1 MDAPRT
7 VLVVDDE
14 PMVRDLCATLL
25 RQQTYDVL
33 LAENGVEAVE
43 IFQRDHHRIGLV
55 ILDLTLPRLS
65 GDDAF
70 RLMLR
75 INPEVRVL
83 FCSGY
88 PPELIKSL
96 GHARVFGYI
105 SKPFH
110 TRDFIQ
116 AVRDLMEKPRTPA
129 QPQRPPQPA
138 EPPDARRRRK

>member
-1 MDAPRT
+1 MDAPRA

-14 PMVRDLCATLL
+14 PMIRELCSTLL
-25 RQQTYDVL
+25 HQQGYDVF
-33 LAENGVEAVE
+33 LAENGVEGVE
-43 IFQRDHHRIGLV
+43 VFARERHRIGLV

-70 RLMLR
+70 REMLR
-75 INPEVRVL
+75 IDDEVRVL

-88 PPELIKSL
+88 PPEQIKSL

-116 AVRDLMEKPRTPA
+116 AVRDLVEMPRAEEK
-129 QPQRPPQPA
+129 QRERAANPSV
-138 EPPDARRRRK
+138 KT